1 MEDIALACQRKIPN
15 MARPPNY
22 SFERQ
27 QRERAKEQK
36 AAEKAALKR
45 EQRELARLQSEGG
58 APGSDQDLPD

>member
-1 MEDIALACQRKIPN
+1 

-45 EQRELARLQSEGG
+45 EQREQARLQAEGG
-58 APGSDQDLPD
+58 APVSDQDPQD

>member
-1 MEDIALACQRKIPN
+1 

-45 EQRELARLQSEGG
+45 EQREFARQQAEGG
-58 APGSDQDLPD
+58 APAPDQDLPD

>member
-1 MEDIALACQRKIPN
+1 

-36 AAEKAALKR
+36 AADKAALKR
-45 EQRELARLQSEGG
+45 EQRELARLQAEGAAAG
-58 APGSDQDLPD
+58 ADQDPQD